1 MNSFEDISKKS
12 WQTEGYKQAL
22 DDFERLINRI
32 SAITLPSEQR
42 IVKELKQQFYE
53 LKKSNYIGTQTVEE
67 AIEGEVIKEARRVK

>member
-1 MNSFEDISKKS
+1 MNSFEDTSKEN

-42 IVKELKQQFYE
+42 VIKELKQQFYE
-53 LKKSNYIGTQTVEE
+53 LNKHY
-67 AIEGEVIKEARRVK
+67 KEL